1 MTRLGH
7 QLRRVAQ
14 EFRAPADVWLFARLA
29 LSAAFFRVAKRH
41 VPIAVLIQ
49 HTVPAKRRNDAARR
63 DRIAQ
68 VGAWAARAI
77 RGGTHANCLEQSLAI
92 YRQLLRYG
100 AEPRLALGFRRGET
114 VLGHAWVML
123 DGEVLA
129 HRAGPPSGY
138 EIIWFDSKGR
148 LERSNQDLPAL
159 RVGGR

>member
-1 MTRLGH
+1 MTRFSH
-7 QLRRVAQ
+7 RLRRIFQ
-14 EFRAPADVWLFARLA
+14 ELRLPADLWLFTRLA
-29 LSAAFFRVAKRH
+29 VSAAFFRIAKRH
-41 VPIAVLIQ
+41 IPIAVLVRYI
-49 HTVPAKRRNDAARR
+49 VPAKRFNDVGRR
-63 DRIAQ
+63 DRIA
-68 VGAWAARAI
+68 VIGGWAARAI
-77 RGGTHANCLEQSLAI
+77 RGGTNANCLEQSLAI

-129 HRAGPPSGY
+129 HGAGPPSGY